1 MRNGRLH
8 GDIMDE
14 HLYWTAGRKSCWGL
28 TARVLFGFGVI
39 VSVGW
44 LAGAI
49 GVGHAEMV
57 AVSVR

>member
-1 MRNGRLH
+1 
-8 GDIMDE
+8 MDE